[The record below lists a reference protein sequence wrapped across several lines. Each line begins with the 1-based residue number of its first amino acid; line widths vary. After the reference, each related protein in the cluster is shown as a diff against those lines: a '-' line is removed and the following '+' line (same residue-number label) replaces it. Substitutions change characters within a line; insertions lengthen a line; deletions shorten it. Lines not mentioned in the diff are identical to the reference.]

1 MPLYVVDRKM
11 DKLNIDALV
20 LPYLDNEKLYKYYR
34 RNKFKGFS
42 INSYLAKIENVV
54 SEKSLLKSNQIVYFV
69 EDGVKLDDNNRIP
82 VILSSCLLPS
92 LNNSDET
99 NNCDNKN
106 LLNEKIF
113 AQEKIILSK
122 FYQKILKTA
131 IKNGYLK
138 ISIPIIVSDY
148 GSSQS
153 YIELA
158 RKAIRNFIDN
168 SFEELTVY
176 LLLTDSDND
185 YYTDKEKADNILIK
199 ILEDGACWRYWAY
212 YENKND
218 VNNNYVCY
226 NWDQYWQKYTWSQ
239 PAYQIDISYDLER
252 ARRKKEKRDKEKAE
266 WDKLKGKKKF
276 KSSQTQYE
284 SIDEIVAQRL
294 KIRDES
300 FSEMVIRKI
309 EEKGINPVSCY
320 KAANVGRNIFS
331 KITKDANKDENEDGS
346 RYIYRPEKKIVLAFA
361 IALHLKQIEAEE
373 LLQKAGFS
381 FSNSPS
387 DVIVKVFIE
396 KGIYDIDLVNQQL
409 LKYDQVLLGTTT
421 RDN

>member
-20 LPYLDNEKLYKYYR
+20 LPYLNNDKLYSYYR
-34 RNKFKGFS
+34 RNKIKGFS
-42 INSYLAKIENVV
+42 INSFLEKTENVV
-54 SEKSLLKSNQIVYFV
+54 NEKSLLRKNQIVYFV
-69 EDGVKLDDNNRIP
+69 EDGVKLNDENRIP
-82 VILSSCLLPS
+82 VILSSCELPS
-92 LNNSDET
+92 YDNCDDNKSENKIIT
-99 NNCDNKN
+99 NN
-106 LLNEKIF
+106 LIF
-113 AQEKIILSK
+113 AQEKKILTN
-122 FYQKILKTA
+122 FYQRILKTA

-148 GSSQS
+148 GDSQT

-158 RKAIRNFIDN
+158 RKAIRNYIDN
-168 SFEELTVY
+168 TFEELTVY

-185 YYTDKEKADNILIK
+185 YYTDKEKADYNLLK

-226 NWDQYWQKYTWSQ
+226 NFDQYWQKYTWSQ

-266 WDKLKGKKKF
+266 WDRLKGKSKL
-276 KSSQTQYE
+276 KSGQTEYE
-284 SIDEIVAQRL
+284 SIDKLVAERL

-361 IALHLKQIEAEE
+361 IALNLKQTEAEE